1 MKIRMLLTALV
12 AVLLALGSLAL
23 AQDRELADQDIADA
37 IENEFLFDRAIDLNQ
52 IDVNVV
58 EGVAELT
65 GTVRH
70 VLAKDRATEIAERVK
85 GVRSVS
91 NRLEVVPSPTR
102 SDSEVR
108 SDVVQALLRDP
119 ATDAYEIG
127 VAVAGGIVTLT
138 GNVESWSEKHLADT
152 VAKGVKGVV
161 DTRNEIDIEFAAN
174 RPDSEVKPEIENR
187 LRWDVW
193 VDDGLIDVAVHDGHV
208 TLTGTVG
215 SAAERRRA
223 MSDAWV
229 SGVRSVDVS
238 GLEVEWWASDTELR
252 RKKYAPRTDAE
263 IERAVED
270 AALYDPRVASFNI
283 EPDVQAGWITLRG
296 TVDNLKAKR
305 AAESVARNT
314 VGVIGV
320 TNRLKVRPV
329 EQRSDVVVADEIE
342 DALLANPTTDAYEI
356 LVSVNDGRATISGTV
371 DSAYEKALA
380 ESVASGVKGVTEVR
394 NLLVTP
400 SDHTLERYPW
410 SWTDSWVALPLTDE
424 RIRDQIENE
433 FFWSPYIDSD
443 DINIEVENSVATL
456 TGNVESWRAYRAA
469 TENAIE
475 GGAQTVVN
483 HLSVNPPGETE

>member
-433 FFWSPYIDSD
+433 FFWSPYIDTD
-443 DINIEVENSVATL
+443 DISIEVENSVATL